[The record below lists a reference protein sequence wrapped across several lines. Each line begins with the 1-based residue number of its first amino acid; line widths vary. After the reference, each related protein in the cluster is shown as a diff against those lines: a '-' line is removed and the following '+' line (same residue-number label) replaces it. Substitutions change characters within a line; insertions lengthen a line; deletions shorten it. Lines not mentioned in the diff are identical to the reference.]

1 MSKTEEI
8 RIDEEE
14 ELEDLEDLIDKN
26 TEEQQSGDEIREIV
40 VEDQDAGK
48 RLDAWCAEQVDT
60 LSRSR
65 IKELIGEEDIVVD
78 GKKAKAS
85 QKLKAG
91 QMVTVRVRLPKP
103 IEAVPQNLPIEIV
116 YEDEDVCVV
125 NKEQGMVV
133 HPAHGTPDGTLV
145 NALLYHLKDLSGVG
159 GELRPGIVHRI
170 DKDTSGLLLVAKND
184 NAHQKLSEQFK
195 DHSITREYV
204 ALVKGIV
211 PNNSGKID
219 MPIGR
224 DPKDRKKMAVT
235 DRNSKHAVTHF
246 EVLERYAQGYT
257 LCRFRLETGRTH
269 QIRVHMKQIGYPIA
283 GDPLYGGDKKNP
295 FKTNGQLLHARKIG
309 FIHPVTGE
317 YLEFTHTIPDQF
329 RKVLN
334 SLTPYE
340 HNELDI

>member
-1 MSKTEEI
+1 MNKEEI
-8 RIDEEE
+8 TPVTDPIDEEDLDDLE
-14 ELEDLEDLIDKN
+14 ELIEKDTGE
-26 TEEQQSGDEIREIV
+26 TEAGDEIREIV

-65 IKELIGEEDIVVD
+65 IKELIGEEDILVE

-91 QMVTVRVRLPKP
+91 QNVTIRIRLPKP
-103 IEAVPQNLPIEIV
+103 IEAVPQDLPVEIV

-170 DKDTSGLLLVAKND
+170 DKDTSGLLLIAKND

-257 LCRFRLETGRTH
+257 LCKFKLETGRTH
-269 QIRVHMKQIGYPIA
+269 QIRVHLKAIGHPII
-283 GDPLYGGDKKNP
+283 GDPLYNP
-295 FKTNGQLLHARKIG
+295 ESIERFGLARQALHASDLTLPLLKKGSISLKADL
-309 FIHPVTGE
+309 PE
-317 YLEFTHTIPDQF
+317 DLCKLEL
-329 RKVLN
+329 RLRG
-334 SLTPYE
+334 
-340 HNELDI
+340 